1 LKQQTFDIFNSNLK
15 LGKQMKDK
23 LVSKL
28 VCANVVKEKLGL
40 LIFKNKAFEMTEL
53 LKREKSTKIFDI
65 LQNKVK

>member
-1 LKQQTFDIFNSNLK
+1 
-15 LGKQMKDK
+15 MKDK
-23 LVSKL
+23 LVSKF